1 MQHLDHADT
10 TTDIATP
17 CPGRHN
23 DTTPGRP
30 VWCHPCGDEI
40 VQLLRGLPAAYRTL
54 AELTELPTHLQLE
67 RGGTQVDPG
76 SVSPGMDHADD
87 ILRTLRY
94 AEDALRDHIGE
105 GLGNR
110 CVRHDA
116 ATVDASVA
124 YLVRRRTAALCTPWA
139 VKYGTEVHRLAST
152 ADYRLGGGSDWTPVP
167 GPCPDC
173 RGLSLAAVHGRDEVA
188 CTECPR
194 VMATDEYEGWV
205 AYLLGTTY
213 AA

>member
-1 MQHLDHADT
+1 VQHHDTPDT
-10 TTDIATP
+10 TTETEP
-17 CPGRHN
+17 CPGRHH
-23 DTTPGRP
+23 DTVDGRP

-40 VQLLRGLPAAYRTL
+40 VQLLRGLPTAYRML
-54 AELTELPTHLQLE
+54 ATIEELPTHARLE
-67 RGGTQVDPG
+67 RSASRVEPG
-76 SVSPGMDHADD
+76 SVSPDMDHADD

-105 GLGNR
+105 SRGDR
-110 CVRHDA
+110 YVVHSA

-124 YLVRRRTAALCTPWA
+124 YLIRRRTAALCAPWA
-139 VKYGTEVHRLAST
+139 VKYGTEVHRLSNT
-152 ADYRLGGGSDWTPVP
+152 ADHRLGEGSDWTPVP

-188 CTECPR
+188 CTGCPR

-205 AYLLGTTY
+205 VYLLGTTY